1 MARMHGRKQDEET
14 TYWLSY
20 SDMMAGLLLCFVLI
34 IALTVIHARV
44 LYDEKQR
51 ELTAKEDELI
61 IQADALKEQQDL
73 VRTPQEPLDEQA
85 AILLSQ
91 STALT
96 EKEDQLA
103 SQTEKLREQ
112 EATLLAQHSY
122 LETLQ
127 KIMQE
132 QQTQLDNIIGVR
144 SELIAA
150 LKKEF
155 EDSDLSIAV
164 DEKTGAITFDSS
176 ILFEYNSD
184 TLKPT
189 GEQFLAEFLP
199 RYCRILLGPQYQQYI
214 SEIMIEGNTD
224 TSGGYIYNLEL
235 SQKRAFSVARFCLS
249 DDANIVSSHYRDR
262 LREVV
267 SCNGRSYSNPIID
280 EAGNV
285 DMDASRRVDFLF
297 RLKDEEMIREM
308 IEILN
313 AERE

>member
-34 IALTVIHARV
+34 IALTVLHARV

-73 VRTPQEPLDEQA
+73 VRTQQEQLDEQA

-235 SQKRAFSVARFCLS
+235 SPKRAFSVARFCLS

>member
-34 IALTVIHARV
+34 IALTVLHARV

-73 VRTPQEPLDEQA
+73 VRTQQEQLDEQA